1 MRKISFAAAAAVLV
15 MTGAAQAAPTDL
27 SGWTKEGSGN
37 WVLAPDNNSV
47 TQTQN
52 VNPGVY
58 YSDFNSIGRSL
69 SGTLTVNT
77 TSDDDFIGF
86 VVGFNPGDMT
96 DGSSNFLLIDW
107 KQLNQS
113 SGGCLGEAGIAVSRV
128 TAGLGPNRGAW
139 CHDANGVS
147 ELARGSTLGSTGWTD
162 FQTYTFDIEYTATN
176 LKVFVDGVQQIDLD
190 GAFTDGRF
198 GFYNYSQAS
207 VTYAGISDDVLP
219 PPTGGIPEP
228 ATWAMM
234 ILGFGAAGSLL
245 RRRRGVGTLLAS
257 PTA

>member
-1 MRKISFAAAAAVLV
+1 MRKTLPLVAAATLAIPAAAA
-15 MTGAAQAAPTDL
+15 AAPTDL
-27 SGWTKEGSGN
+27 STWTKEGSGN

-69 SGTLTVNT
+69 SGTVRVNT
-77 TSDDDFIGF
+77 SSDDDFMGF

-96 DGSSNFLLIDW
+96 DGTSDFLLIDW

-113 SGGCLGEAGIAVSRV
+113 GSGCVADAGLAVSRV
-128 TAGLGPNRGAW
+128 SAGLAANRGAW
-139 CHDANGVS
+139 CHDADGVT
-147 ELARGSTLGSTGWTD
+147 ELARANNLGATGWVD

-176 LKVFVDGVQQIDLD
+176 LKVFVDGALEFDLD
-190 GAFTDGRF
+190 GAFSDGRF

-207 VTYAGISDDVLP
+207 VTYAGIEDDVLP
-219 PPTGGIPEP
+219 PPTGAIPEP

-234 ILGFGAAGSLL
+234 ILGFGAAGSIL
-245 RRRRGVGTLLAS
+245 RRRRAVSA
-257 PTA
+257 A